1 VGARLTIAV
10 GTALVALAAACS
22 AQSSTTDTGSPALH
36 EPALVVGCDQVIL
49 RPRHPF
55 ADGYRRVL
63 GVLAVPP
70 AYIPQ
75 VVAITAERWPY
86 WEKSGLVVRAG
97 HELVTVTVAPGWRRR
112 AAITWGNGTPAVA
125 SLRIDPCPSPG
136 NVWNAYA
143 GGFFMRSRGACVP
156 LVFTVG
162 GRART
167 VRFGIDRRCTS

>member
-1 VGARLTIAV
+1 MAV
-10 GTALVALAAACS
+10 GTALVAVAAACS
-22 AQSSTTDTGSPALH
+22 AQSSTTETGSPALH

-75 VVAITAERWPY
+75 VVAITGEGWPY

-97 HELVTVTVAPGWRRR
+97 HEPVTVTVAPGWRRR

-125 SLRIDPCPSPG
+125 SLRIDACPSPG